1 MQFSLQPF
9 CNAFL
14 EDGNRRVDV
23 IMTVRAVETG
33 GAPLAKGPLEFGIV
47 IDCSGSMSEHG
58 KMAAAKLAAR
68 GAIARIPNGVVFF
81 VVAFNNRAHL
91 VFGATAASDAT
102 RARASKAVASI
113 EANGGTSMASG
124 LRSRQRP
131 VQLAAGRDP
140 RLPVLHG
147 RRQRR
152 P

>member
-14 EDGNRRVDV
+14 EDCNRRVDV
-23 IMTVRAVETG
+23 IMTVHAVETG

-81 VVAFNNRAHL
+81 VIAFNIGAHL
-91 VFGATAASDAT
+91 VVGATVASDAT
-102 RARASKAVASI
+102 RALAS
-113 EANGGTSMASG
+113 
-124 LRSRQRP
+124 
-131 VQLAAGRDP
+131 
-140 RLPVLHG
+140 
-147 RRQRR
+147 
-152 P
+152 